1 MEDSEIIELYWNR
14 NESAIDETDKKYG
27 RYIFTIVHQILS
39 NLEDSKECVNDT
51 YLRTWNSIPPTRPNV
66 FKLFLAKISRNLA
79 LDKYNHLKAKKR
91 NTEFE
96 IVLSELENFEEQLS
110 DKNVEEEVLSNELT
124 NILNEY
130 MKSLTNEKRT
140 IFLDRYYQFYSIK
153 QIAEF
158 NHLSESK
165 VKIILMRLRNDLKA
179 MLEKRWNV

>member
-27 RYIFTIVHQILS
+27 KYIFTIVHQILS

-79 LDKYNHLKAKKR
+79 LDRYSHLKARKR
-91 NTEFE
+91 DTEFE
-96 IVLSELENFEEQLS
+96 IVLGELENFDEPLS
-110 DKNVEEEVLSNELT
+110 NRNVEDEVLANELT
-124 NILNEY
+124 EILNEF
-130 MKSLTNEKRT
+130 MRELTNEKRT
-140 IFLDRYYQFYSIK
+140 IFLDRYFRFYSIK
-153 QIAEF
+153 QIAEY
-158 NHLSESK
+158 NHISESK
-165 VKIILMRLRNDLKA
+165 VKIILMRLRNDLRA

>member
-27 RYIFTIVHQILS
+27 RYIFIIVNQILS

-79 LDKYNHLKAKKR
+79 FDKYNQLKAKKR
-91 NTEFE
+91 GSKFE
-96 IVLSELENFEEQLS
+96 IVLSELDDFEEQMS
-110 DKNVEEEVLSNELT
+110 EQNVEDEVLTNELT
-124 NILNEY
+124 QILNDY

-153 QIAEF
+153 QIAEY
-158 NHLSESK
+158 NRISESK
-165 VKIILMRLRNDLKA
+165 VKIILMRLRNDLKE